1 MNTAVESY
9 PPKASEEAVGAA
21 EDAGTLNPL
30 QLLGTAARLFGH
42 LPTVTRTGTKLAGEL
57 ARVVTGRSGIEAER
71 RDWRFQD
78 PTWTGNPGYHR
89 LMQGY
94 LAASGALGAL
104 VEEADISDWRQR
116 ERARFVVTILTSSI
130 APTNTLLGN
139 PAALKVALETGG
151 GSLRAGAR
159 NFVSDLRH
167 NGGLPSQVDRSEFV
181 VGKDVA
187 ATPGAVVYRNEVL
200 ELLQYRPQTTS
211 VHPIP
216 VVVVPPQIN
225 KYYFMDLS
233 PARSLTEYALQ
244 QGLQFF
250 AISWRNPRKEQRDWD
265 LDTYGQAIISAL
277 DAVQEITASDQVNL
291 FGLCAGGI
299 TTATVLNHLAAV
311 GDDRVR
317 SVSFGVTLLDMSV
330 PAQVGMLMNKRLLRL
345 ASWRSRQTGVLD
357 GQSLASIFTWMRP
370 NDLVWNYWVN
380 DYLMGKKPAP
390 FDILAWNAD
399 KTNLP
404 AALHGQFLDM
414 FADNL
419 MARPGAM

>member
-1 MNTAVESY
+1 MNNAVDSY
-9 PPKASEEAVGAA
+9 PPRASEEAVGAA

-42 LPTVTRTGTKLAGEL
+42 VPTVTRTGTKLAGEL
-57 ARVVTGRSGIEAER
+57 ARVVVGRSGIEAER

-104 VEEADISDWRQR
+104 AEEADISDWRQR
-116 ERARFVVTILTSSI
+116 ERARFLVTVLTSAL

-151 GSLRAGAR
+151 GSLVAGAR

-167 NGGLPSQVDRSEFV
+167 NGGLPSQVDRSQFV

-187 ATPGAVVYRNEVL
+187 VTPGAVVFRNEVL
-200 ELLQYRPQTTS
+200 EVLQYTPQTPT
-211 VHPIP
+211 VHQVP

-225 KYYFMDLS
+225 KFYFMDLS
-233 PARSLTEYALQ
+233 PGRSLTEYALRR
-244 QGLQFF
+244 GLQFF

-265 LDTYGQAIISAL
+265 LDTYGRAIIDAL
-277 DAVQEITASDQVNL
+277 DAVQEITGSDQVHL

-299 TTATVLNHLAAV
+299 TTATVLNHLTAV

-317 SVSFGVTLLDMSV
+317 SVSFGVTLLDWSV
-330 PAQVGMLMNKRLLRL
+330 RMQAGMMMAPALLQL
-345 ASWRSRQTGVLD
+345 AGWRSRSSGVMDGSRWRRCSPGCGPTTWCGTTG
-357 GQSLASIFTWMRP
+357 ST
-370 NDLVWNYWVN
+370 
-380 DYLMGKKPAP
+380 
-390 FDILAWNAD
+390 
-399 KTNLP
+399 TT
-404 AALHGQFLDM
+404 
-414 FADNL
+414 
-419 MARPGAM
+419 